1 MNSRMIAACAAL
13 LVGGSLVAAQT
24 GTLESV
30 PELAVLVSRIQD
42 KLRAGQK
49 SASELAPEVSAM
61 DALRAKYA
69 ETDPAAAARVAQLE
83 YSLLRD
89 VVRDPLKA
97 EALKRELATKHSRFI
112 AGTRIAQDI
121 EHQAQMEQMRAV
133 QRGVVGK
140 PAAEL
145 TFVWSS
151 QPGLQKLSDLKGK
164 VVVIDFWAT
173 WCGPCI
179 ATFPEMRTLTE
190 HYKDAAVVV
199 LGVTSL
205 QGYVSG
211 LVPAR
216 IDTRDNPAKEIE
228 LTAEFIKAKKMTWPV
243 VISDQRVFNPDYGVR
258 GIPHLAIIAPDG
270 TVRHNGLHPGMPH
283 AQKLELIDEILKEFA
298 SPAKARS
305 AGE

>member
-1 MNSRMIAACAAL
+1 MPSVIARLGLAAL
-13 LVGGSLVAAQT
+13 
-24 GTLESV
+24 
-30 PELAVLVSRIQD
+30 
-42 KLRAGQK
+42 
-49 SASELAPEVSAM
+49 
-61 DALRAKYA
+61 
-69 ETDPAAAARVAQLE
+69 AAAAAMAHGQPIAEQPQPRPGP
-83 YSLLRD
+83 SLI
-89 VVRDPLKA
+89 VGDPAPDL
-97 EALKRELATKHSRFI
+97 
-112 AGTRIAQDI
+112 RIAEWIRGEPVEKFEAGRAYAI
-121 EHQAQMEQMRAV
+121 E
-133 QRGVVGK
+133 
-140 PAAEL
+140 
-145 TFVWSS
+145 
-151 QPGLQKLSDLKGK
+151 
-164 VVVIDFWAT
+164 FWAT